1 MYDIEHRESICAG
14 LEYKSS
20 HIMIQDLIRRGA
32 SRRTPVQKGA
42 EFMQTRTS
50 SNNLKCVILKILDP
64 ALLDFPDHSRPARLR
79 RVMPDM

>member
-1 MYDIEHRESICAG
+1 
-14 LEYKSS
+14 
-20 HIMIQDLIRRGA
+20 
-32 SRRTPVQKGA
+32 
-42 EFMQTRTS
+42 MQTRTS